1 MFTILNWFWMYL
13 TYLKSCLF
21 FHLFFH
27 DPVIQS
33 VRIKILKKK
42 DVYVLVLANENHG
55 LERKI
60 SPEKVPAEGVV
71 QRYDLKG
78 KSRKQTLGAVR
89 KGVMIGNGLE
99 LGYNMPWLTISF
111 TFFLGFSR
119 YRLIWIDYMGLYKN
133 IYRKDRFETLKFLD
147 KLDKTDWLDKIDS
160 WIDKIGIDADVI
172 TPNVVRGWC
181 HEARLPRGL
190 L

>member
-1 MFTILNWFWMYL
+1 M
-13 TYLKSCLF
+13 F

-99 LGYNMPWLTISF
+99 LGYNMP
-111 TFFLGFSR
+111 
-119 YRLIWIDYMGLYKN
+119 
-133 IYRKDRFETLKFLD
+133 
-147 KLDKTDWLDKIDS
+147 
-160 WIDKIGIDADVI
+160 
-172 TPNVVRGWC
+172 
-181 HEARLPRGL
+181 
-190 L
+190 